1 MKILLFITA
10 TASCFKIGR
19 QQASGFLE
27 RKRRSSNEET
37 RDDLELE
44 CIEKQCTSE
53 EFDEVYDFETG
64 LFKVILTLSNGS

>member
-1 MKILLFITA
+1 MKLLLFIA
-10 TASCFKIGR
+10 ASASCFKLGR
-19 QQASGFLE
+19 KEASEFLE

-44 CIEKQCTSE
+44 CIEKQCTPE

-64 LFKVILTLSNGS
+64 LFKVIFLAKL

>member
-1 MKILLFITA
+1 MKILLFVTLS
-10 TASCFKIGR
+10 ASCFKLGR
-19 QQASGFLE
+19 QEASKFLE

-44 CIEKQCTSE
+44 CIEKQCTAE

-64 LFKVILTLSNGS
+64 LFKVKNFG